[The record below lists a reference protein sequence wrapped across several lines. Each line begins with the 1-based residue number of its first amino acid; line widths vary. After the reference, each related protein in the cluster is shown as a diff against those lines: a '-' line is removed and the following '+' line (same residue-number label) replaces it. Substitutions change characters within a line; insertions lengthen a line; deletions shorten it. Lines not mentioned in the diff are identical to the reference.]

1 MYPKKIMYKKKF
13 ASALFLWLLL
23 LVGDTEGCATNK
35 IKDPGGWHLCEARIV
50 IIEYWKRPNWGQ
62 PRLQQGKL
70 FVKKEKITGQ
80 KLWRLLTKIMM
91 AKFLWE
97 NIRSCQ
103 QEEKEALLNCQIWI
117 ICVNTLWISNIVK
130 VDIYSWV
137 YISVNELFQDWIMQM
152 QKRRKR
158 RNLKATTSIKIIT
171 LTKRNSLGNWRLNQS
186 LDIVLFAKQE
196 KSKKKWMKVLWIN
209 AEHAFITCKHFL
221 SDHGDGWPVQLL
233 PHLRGPAPP
242 WRLLPVLAAPPPPAE
257 TRPLTG
263 KAGHEPS
270 QSLKFHNH
278 WEGYWRGIFRDCGNF
293 VDLGFRRG
301 RWCAGARA
309 WRGCRPGA
317 RAAASQS

>member
-1 MYPKKIMYKKKF
+1 MAAAACWRHWGLRNKQDQGSRWVTSLWSEDCYHRILEEAKLRSTKAAARKTICEEGENYWTKVVK
-13 ASALFLWLLL
+13 ALDKDNDGKVFVGEYQKLPTRRKRGIIELPNLNHMCKYTMNIKHCQSRYLLL
-23 LVGDTEGCATNK
+23 SL
-35 IKDPGGWHLCEARIV
+35 
-50 IIEYWKRPNWGQ
+50 
-62 PRLQQGKL
+62 
-70 FVKKEKITGQ
+70 
-80 KLWRLLTKIMM
+80 
-91 AKFLWE
+91 
-97 NIRSCQ
+97 
-103 QEEKEALLNCQIWI
+103 
-117 ICVNTLWISNIVK
+117 
-130 VDIYSWV
+130 

-158 RNLKATTSIKIIT
+158 RVLKATTSIKIFT

-221 SDHGDGWPVQLL
+221 SDHGDGRPVQLL

-263 KAGHEPS
+263 IAGNEPS